1 MTAEHA
7 IKAKNIASRKEN
19 TTKDESKQFGEESS
33 LDKVALNN
41 KIVTLRQTTKK
52 SKSHVLAKLIRQLKQ
67 LKNTTNEKAENTEK
81 NKKNSETLVKEI
93 AALKKLKPD
102 TISRFVL
109 GNTLTFAQLSAKG
122 FQTIESRTLA
132 RFANESQLQKSV
144 AEFRENHPDW
154 KSLAAF
160 LQTQSTGRQI
170 KKNKNTKSKAEK
182 KVNIRAKKAL
192 ISNFLDE
199 KANEMA
205 SDGDGEDGEEEEEVA
220 SGGKTLMQ
228 ECNEDSSKQP
238 KENIP
243 SESNVKEIKKV
254 KEAGVKS
261 KDKQVT
267 GVKSKCKEENELKS
281 KDTQVTSV
289 KPKQKAKLDVKSKNK
304 QCKES
309 TNNGNVKD
317 AATNKNK
324 KQMVV
329 KRINLDDFG
338 NDDIFGSQNS
348 VSNDLLGTNS
358 SDGNQTIERDLF
370 ATESHVTDFSEDSSR
385 NFQDEDND
393 TPVFANHSMFLTLSD
408 PIDSTT
414 EGIRF
419 GGRRGRSGYGSAF
432 GRPSYSEY
440 GKRGGGG
447 RGTSSYGDQDNAR
460 YRGRGAGYSRGQ
472 GRDGRHNQEGF
483 NQGRRGRGGGR
494 EGDSGYRR
502 GRGGREDAGNGRGRG
517 GREDFGNRQLG
528 RNDNKMNND
537 TFTNKRDFHE
547 RKSFEKGN
555 SNTISNKGVSSKKLH
570 PSWEASRKRKLEIS
584 GVTAFQGKKITFSDD

>member
-7 IKAKNIASRKEN
+7 IEAENIASQKEN
-19 TTKDESKQFGEESS
+19 ATKDESKQFGEESS

-41 KIVTLRQTTKK
+41 KIVTMRQTTKK

-67 LKNTTNEKAENTEK
+67 LKNKTNEKAEIAEK

-109 GNTLTFAQLSAKG
+109 GNTLTFVQLSSKG

-170 KKNKNTKSKAEK
+170 KKTKNTKSKAEK
-182 KVNIRAKKAL
+182 KVNIQAKKAL
-192 ISNFLDE
+192 VSNFLDE
-199 KANEMA
+199 KVNEIA
-205 SDGDGEDGEEEEEVA
+205 SDGDGEEGEEEEEVA
-220 SGGKTLMQ
+220 SGGKSLMQ

-243 SESNVKEIKKV
+243 SESNVKETKKI

-281 KDTQVTSV
+281 KDAQVTSV
-289 KPKQKAKLDVKSKNK
+289 KPKTKEKPDVKSKNK
-304 QCKES
+304 QY
-309 TNNGNVKD
+309 
-317 AATNKNK
+317 
-324 KQMVV
+324 
-329 KRINLDDFG
+329 
-338 NDDIFGSQNS
+338 
-348 VSNDLLGTNS
+348 
-358 SDGNQTIERDLF
+358 GNQTLERDLF
-370 ATESHVTDFSEDSSR
+370 ATASHASNFSEDSSR

-393 TPVFANHSMFLTLSD
+393 TPVFANHSMFMSLSD

-414 EGIRF
+414 EGTRF
-419 GGRRGRSGYGSAF
+419 GGRGGRRGYGSSF
-432 GRPSYSEY
+432 GRSSYSEY

-447 RGTSSYGDQDNAR
+447 RGTSTYRDQDNTG
-460 YRGRGAGYSRGQ
+460 YRGRGAGYNRGQ
-472 GRDGRHNQEGF
+472 GRDGRPNQEGF
-483 NQGRRGRGGGR
+483 DQGRRGRGGRG
-494 EGDSGYRR
+494 GDSGYGR
-502 GRGGREDAGNGRGRG
+502 GRGGRGGDSGYGRGRG
-517 GREDFGNRQLG
+517 GREDSGNRQFG
-528 RNDNKMNND
+528 RND

-547 RKSFEKGN
+547 RNSFQKGN
-555 SNTISNKGVSSKKLH
+555 SNTKDNKGVSSKTLH

-584 GVTAFQGKKITFSDD
+584 GVNAFQGKKITFSDD